1 MSVQRPYKFRREK
14 AGDTPL
20 LKTNG
25 LLILDGILLLG
36 LILLPFLI
44 KLLLTVPMECYVR
57 RHGYLC
63 PSCGGTRAVALLL
76 NGRIRDAF
84 FMNPYLV
91 GTGVCVLIGVLLLHV
106 TAFWRNAFLCRL
118 SRGLFHPYTVVIW
131 AFGFV
136 FFGILRN
143 FV

>member
-1 MSVQRPYKFRREK
+1 MSVRRPCKFRWEK

-20 LKTNG
+20 LKPKG
-25 LLILDGILLLG
+25 LLILDGLLLVG
-36 LILLPFLI
+36 MILMLFLSRF
-44 KLLLTVPMECYVR
+44 LLTVPMECYVR
-57 RHGYLC
+57 RMGYLC

-76 NGRIRDAF
+76 RCRIRDAF

-91 GTGVCVLIGVLLLHV
+91 GTGICVLAGVLLLHV
-106 TAFWRNAFLCRL
+106 TAFWRNTFLCRL

-131 AFGFV
+131 ALGFV
-136 FFGILRN
+136 FFGFIRN